1 MAEMVVV
8 DFAQKGQNWIKP
20 NKIVKWRVVNTG
32 CAEEVVLFCF
42 LLCGFAGMLLS
53 VRPE

>member
-8 DFAQKGQNWIKP
+8 HFAQKGQNQSKP
-20 NKIVKWRVVNTG
+20 NKTLKWRVVNTG
-32 CAEEVVLFCF
+32 CAEEVFSFLF
-42 LLCGFAGMLLS
+42 CGFAGMALS